1 MALRIGRLSV
11 MSPTSHDALVLRP
24 FEGLPNERDLVAM
37 RQLIPA
43 ATMAA
48 KTTAEY
54 GAVDVEIAT
63 ILPMAWPAVRRTD
76 GSVTVGIQA
85 GYPGGDLSRGIGQAI
100 KQALALEPGNP
111 ITTVTLDDEA
121 PRLQEILDLDGDF
134 TITVHDTFE
143 FWLDPS
149 AERTPEIESSIQQAN
164 DSIMPTRPVEGLEHA
179 YWVDAGPK
187 EHLRWVLEAGEEKV
201 IDAVTRLHA
210 RRESGIGEGTKFVG
224 SFRAEGLAVPVWD
237 LPKGFGVEGV
247 EAEAEEF
254 RARFI
259 EALEAEEPLT
269 ALERRARGGIVARQV
284 TLR

>member
-1 MALRIGRLSV
+1 
-11 MSPTSHDALVLRP
+11 MSSPSSNELVRRP
-24 FEGLPNERDLVAM
+24 FEGLPNEQDLVAM

-48 KTTAEY
+48 RTTEEY
-54 GAVDVEIAT
+54 GSLDVELAT
-63 ILPMAWPAVRRTD
+63 VLPMAWPAVRRTD

-100 KQALALEPGNP
+100 RLAAVLEPGNP
-111 ITTVTLDDEA
+111 ITTVTLDDDA
-121 PRLQEILDLDGDF
+121 PRLQDILDLGGDF
-134 TITVHDTFE
+134 AIQVQDTFE

-149 AERTPEIESSIQQAN
+149 AERTAEIEQAITQAN
-164 DSIMPTRPVEGLEHA
+164 DSIMPTRPVAGLPHA

-187 EHLRWVLEAGEEKV
+187 EHLRWVLEADEDAV

-210 RRESGIGEGTKFVG
+210 RRESGLGEGTKYVG
-224 SFRAEGLAVPVWD
+224 SFRAEGLSIPVWD
-237 LPKGFGVEGV
+237 LPKGFGAEGV
-247 EAEAEEF
+247 EAEAEAF
-254 RARFI
+254 RTRFE
-259 EALEAEEPLT
+259 EALASTEPLT

>member
-1 MALRIGRLSV
+1 
-11 MSPTSHDALVLRP
+11 
-24 FEGLPNERDLVAM
+24 M

-54 GAVDVEIAT
+54 GSVDVEFAT

-76 GSVTVGIQA
+76 GTITVGIQA

-100 KQALALEPGNP
+100 KLALELEPGNP
-111 ITTVTLDDEA
+111 ITSVTLDDDA
-121 PRLQEILDLDGDF
+121 PRLQEILDLTGDF
-134 TITVHDTFE
+134 SITVQDTFD

-149 AERTPEIESSIQQAN
+149 ANRTAEIDSSIKEAN
-164 DSIMPTRPVEGLEHA
+164 ESIMPTRPVEGLPHA

-187 EHLRWVLEAGEEKV
+187 EHLRWVLDADEERV

-210 RRESGIGEGTKFVG
+210 RRESGVGEGTKYVG
-224 SFRAEGLAVPVWD
+224 SFRAEGLAIPVWD
-237 LPKGFGVEGV
+237 LPKGFGVAGV
-247 EAEAEEF
+247 EAEAESF
-254 RARFI
+254 RSRF
-259 EALEAEEPLT
+259 EDALSTQEPLT

>member
-1 MALRIGRLSV
+1 
-11 MSPTSHDALVLRP
+11 MSSPSSNELVRRP
-24 FEGLPNERDLVAM
+24 FEGLPNEQDLVAM

-48 KTTAEY
+48 RTTEEY
-54 GAVDVEIAT
+54 GSLDVELAT
-63 ILPMAWPAVRRTD
+63 VLPMAWPAVRRTD

-100 KQALALEPGNP
+100 RLAAALEPGNP
-111 ITTVTLDDEA
+111 ITTVTLDDDA
-121 PRLQEILDLDGDF
+121 PRLQDILDLGGDF
-134 TITVHDTFE
+134 AIQVQDTFE

-149 AERTPEIESSIQQAN
+149 AERTAEIEQAITQAN
-164 DSIMPTRPVEGLEHA
+164 DSIMPTRPVAGLPHA

-187 EHLRWVLEAGEEKV
+187 EHLRWVLEADEDAV

-210 RRESGIGEGTKFVG
+210 RRESGLGEGTKYVG
-224 SFRAEGLAVPVWD
+224 SFRAEGLSIPVWD
-237 LPKGFGVEGV
+237 LPKGFGAEGV
-247 EAEAEEF
+247 EAEAEAF
-254 RARFI
+254 RTRFE
-259 EALEAEEPLT
+259 EALASTEPLT